1 MKKTALTIGLFSL
14 VMVTTSFTTPELVSS
29 DIAIDGNGLG
39 GQQGMNRGSKQDL
52 YRTSNQ
58 SNSIDTQLNS
68 FVADSQSTGSRI
80 KLD

>member
-14 VMVTTSFTTPELVSS
+14 VMVTTSFTTPELISS

>member
-1 MKKTALTIGLFSL
+1 MKKTALTIGLLSL